1 MDFRTL
7 CFNAKELIENTGK
20 HIKEERKNFQANK
33 IEVKGQSDFVTYLDK
48 ESERLLVNGLS
59 KLLPEAGYIA
69 EEGTSTKRGEVYNW
83 IIDPI
88 DGTTNFIHG
97 LTPHAISVALMRDE
111 TLVLGIIYEI
121 SQGET
126 FYAWEGSKAYLDGKE
141 IQVSRAKE
149 HNEALVATGFPYT
162 NFSQIDNYLK
172 SFMFFMEKTHGVRR
186 LGSAAMDLAYVA
198 CGRFEAFWEYG
209 LHPWDIAAGA
219 FIIQQAGGKLCDF
232 NLGEDYL
239 FSGNVVAS
247 NGNYFNNFSEIVN
260 KFMGNNVKI

>member
-1 MDFRTL
+1 MDFKKL
-7 CFNAKELIENTGK
+7 CFDAKQLIVETGN

-33 IEVKGQSDFVTYLDK
+33 IEAKGQSDFVTYLDK
-48 ESERLLVNGLS
+48 ESERLLVAGLS
-59 KLLPEAGYIA
+59 ELLPEAGYIA
-69 EEGTSTKRGEVYNW
+69 EEGTSTKKGETYNW

-97 LTPHAISVALMRDE
+97 LTPHAISVALMRDD
-111 TLVLGIIYEI
+111 TLIMGIIHEI

-126 FYAWEGSKAYLDGKE
+126 FYAWEGSKAYLNSEE
-141 IQVSRAKE
+141 IHVTEASE
-149 HNEALVATGFPYT
+149 HNQALVATGFPYT
-162 NFSQIDNYLK
+162 NFSQLDKYMGAFN
-172 SFMFFMEKTHGVRR
+172 FFMENTHGLRR
-186 LGSAAMDLAYVA
+186 LGSAAMDLAYIA

-232 NLGEDYL
+232 NLGDDYL

-260 KFMGNNVKI
+260 KFMGDNVEN